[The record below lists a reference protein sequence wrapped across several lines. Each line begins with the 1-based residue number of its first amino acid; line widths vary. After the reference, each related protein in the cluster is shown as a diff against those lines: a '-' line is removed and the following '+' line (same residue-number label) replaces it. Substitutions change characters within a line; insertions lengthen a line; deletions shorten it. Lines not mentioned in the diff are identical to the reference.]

1 MDEPVMLV
9 VAPVNDLDISKRHI
23 AYRKVKEVSAVC
35 GFKSSDG
42 DIGFGIKLLG
52 DPSGDGIQFHAIE
65 TAASHIFR
73 EHTKEIANTHR
84 RLQNVAGLEAHISYS
99 FVDSTDNCGTGVVG
113 IQRGCAGGGVFFWG
127 QGSFQLLIFGCPA
140 GLVFIKGIRQAAP
153 AHIAGENLLLFRAGL
168 QAFSFQ
174 VL

>member
-1 MDEPVMLV
+1 MDVEAQLV
-9 VAPVNDLDISKRHI
+9 IGRVIYFVLAKRHI

-84 RLQNVAGLEAHISYS
+84 RLQDVAGLEAHISYS
-99 FVDSTDNCGTGVVG
+99 FVDSTDNRGTGVVG

>member
-1 MDEPVMLV
+1 MDVEAQLV
-9 VAPVNDLDISKRHI
+9 IGRVIYFVLAKRHI

-73 EHTKEIANTHR
+73 EHSKEIANTHR
-84 RLQNVAGLEAHISYS
+84 RLQDVAGLEAHISYS
-99 FVDSTDNCGTGVVG
+99 FVDSTDNRGTGVVG

-127 QGSFQLLIFGCPA
+127 KRGFQRLVFGCPA
-140 GLVFIKGIRQAAP
+140 GLACVKSIRQAAP

-168 QAFSFQ
+168 QSLSFQ